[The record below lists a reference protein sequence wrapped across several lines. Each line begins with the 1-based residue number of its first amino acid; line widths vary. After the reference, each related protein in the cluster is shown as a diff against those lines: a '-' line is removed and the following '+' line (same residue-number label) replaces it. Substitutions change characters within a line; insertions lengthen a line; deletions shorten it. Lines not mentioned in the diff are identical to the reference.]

1 MPDDDKD
8 LENQTTETETE
19 PESDLEVETEPT
31 TTTAKTQEEPVDE
44 NQDFFKAVLELDPA
58 AKDLVGQYK
67 SVGEYV
73 KGMHEA
79 KRLIGRRNEEA
90 ELGRLLKGNQNEFL
104 EFLASKEKRAA
115 PTSDKQSPPTAQEY
129 ELLQAR
135 TIDPRTRDFRSDAK
149 PEDVKRYLDVQTE
162 LNRRIVEM
170 AFRPEEAFRDMFDQV
185 RGASTQEMSQ
195 RLSDEQAVDEFKRTH
210 GKWYYADGTGQ
221 TSNPSSRG
229 EEFAGY
235 LKEAADEGIRT
246 AKGQLRYAL
255 RALKAE
261 HGIEAIESTP
271 SKRTANAKRKTN
283 TAPAEVDLEDE
294 AALEKMP
301 YSEYVKRRLAAG
313 ATEI

>member
-1 MPDDDKD
+1 MPDDALD

-31 TTTAKTQEEPVDE
+31 TAKTPEEPVDE

-67 SVGEYV
+67 SVGDYV

-90 ELGRLLKGNQNEFL
+90 ELGRLLKGHQDEFL
-104 EFLASKEKRAA
+104 EYMASKDKRAQ
-115 PTSDKQSPPTAQEY
+115 TTEKQSLPTAQEY

-135 TIDPRTRDFRSDAK
+135 AIDPRTRDFRSDAK
-149 PEDVKRYLDVQTE
+149 PEDVKRYLDIQTE

-170 AFRPEEAFRDMFDQV
+170 AFRPEEAFRDVFDRA

-221 TSNPSSRG
+221 TATPSTRG

-235 LKEAADEGIRT
+235 LNEAAEEGVRT

-261 HGIEAIESTP
+261 HGIEAIDSTP

-301 YSEYVKRRLAAG
+301 FSEIVKRRLAAG